1 MTSIIINEV
10 NKNEFRRKL
19 GLTEYRIMAPAE
31 YSIKSKIRKIFVKGK
46 LFEEHCVKIYE
57 IEAYFYKHYPEKIK
71 VYKNRHEYLKFRI
84 GVYCSKYDLA
94 VEVDE
99 KGHADSDLIF
109 EKKRQE
115 ALQKKKL
122 IVNLLELIL
131 IKKIMMYF
139 MKLVEY
145 KHLLVSLKIKNKRI
159 KRNNKTLKRKIL
171 KNKIIKDGAKKRK
184 IISAQN
190 TWLFV

>member
-10 NKNEFRRKL
+10 KKNEFRRKL
-19 GLTEYRIMAPAE
+19 GLTEYRIMAPGE
-31 YSIKSKIRKIFVKGK
+31 YSIKSKIRKMFAKGK
-46 LFEEHCVKIYE
+46 MFEEYCVKIYE
-57 IEAYFYKHYPEKIK
+57 IEAYFYKHYAEKIK
-71 VYKNRHEYLKFRI
+71 VYKNRHEYLKFGI

-145 KHLLVSLKIKNKRI
+145 KHLLVSLKIKN
-159 KRNNKTLKRKIL
+159 
-171 KNKIIKDGAKKRK
+171 
-184 IISAQN
+184 
-190 TWLFV
+190 